1 MQNELAAFTE
11 TATKLLEHQK
21 NIIAKLKELK
31 DKGEL
36 PAELEKTIAPVEDWA
51 QVVEKNMALDPTLSL
66 DAPEAFCAAMQAC
79 KGQLS
84 EHLQR
89 EADEYDALLG
99 DLRKIES
106 KA

>member
-1 MQNELAAFTE
+1 MQNELTAFTD

-21 NIIAKLKELK
+21 NIMAKLKELK
-31 DKGEL
+31 DKGQL

-51 QVVEKNMALDPTLSL
+51 NVAEKNLALNPTLSL
-66 DAPEAFCAAMQAC
+66 DAPEAFSSAMQAC
-79 KGQLS
+79 KDQLS
-84 EHLQR
+84 EHLHR